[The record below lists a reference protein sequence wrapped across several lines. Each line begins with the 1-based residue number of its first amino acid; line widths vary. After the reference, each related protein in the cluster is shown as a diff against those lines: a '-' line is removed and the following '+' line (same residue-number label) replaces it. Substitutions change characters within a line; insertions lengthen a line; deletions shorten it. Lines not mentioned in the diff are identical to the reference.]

1 MVMGQPAEPRGINLE
16 GLKRRDFNSD
26 QIRNIKT
33 AYKYLYMSEL
43 RLEEAVSKI
52 LTIDDVAGEIT
63 ILLEFLKDA
72 TRGIV
77 RKK

>member
-1 MVMGQPAEPRGINLE
+1 
-16 GLKRRDFNSD
+16 
-26 QIRNIKT
+26 
-33 AYKYLYMSEL
+33 MSEL